1 MPEPEMPPILVPFV
15 KYFDFQGRAN
25 RAEYWQ
31 FIALQIGVSIALAVL
46 SAGRPNLLGGLW
58 SLALFVPSIAVGVR
72 RYHDIN
78 RTGWWYLFPAVVLIV
93 GFAIALSMSVD
104 GPVGVELQKRS
115 PWDVMPTPALIEMGK
130 RFALAIGLYLLSLLV
145 PLIMHLQPGT
155 PGANRFGPSPN
166 GDGAERIASVFDA
179 PEDAFETAPLPE
191 PEARKPVFDFGPSPA
206 GRTSPP
212 ATARGLPDVPVA
224 RPVSQAPR
232 PMSAPAANGPR
243 PFGKRGL

>member
-1 MPEPEMPPILVPFV
+1 MPPILVPFV

-31 FIALQIGVSIALAVL
+31 FMALQIGVGTALAIL
-46 SAGRPNLLGGLW
+46 SMGRPNLLGLLW
-58 SLALFVPSIAVGVR
+58 SLATLVPAIAVAVR

-78 RTGWWYLFPAVVLIV
+78 RTGWWYLFPAAVLFVALAIV
-93 GFAIALSMSVD
+93 FSMGMESPATANTD
-104 GPVGVELQKRS
+104 PRA
-115 PWDVMPTPALIEMGK
+115 PWDFTPTPAIIEMGK
-130 RFALAIGLYLLSLLV
+130 RFALAIGLYGLSLLV

-179 PEDAFETAPLPE
+179 PEDAFEAAPLPE
-191 PEARKPVFDFGPSPA
+191 PETRRPVFDFGPSPA
-206 GRTSPP
+206 DRAPTPT
-212 ATARGLPDVPVA
+212 AARGLPEVPVA
-224 RPVSQAPR
+224 RPAPQAPR
-232 PMSAPAANGPR
+232 TPSAPQANGPR